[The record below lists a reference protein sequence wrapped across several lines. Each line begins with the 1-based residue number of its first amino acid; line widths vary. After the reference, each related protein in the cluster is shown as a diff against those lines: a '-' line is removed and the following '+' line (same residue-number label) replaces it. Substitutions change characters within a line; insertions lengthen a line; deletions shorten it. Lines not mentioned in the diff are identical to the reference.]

1 VHGLLSLASVALNL
15 FREFVPGHPD
25 AAHFWLEIGA
35 GSLSLIVV
43 LGILLRFFGSEN
55 ARPAL
60 LVFGTTL
67 GLLLLAA
74 GPAAVE
80 LYLLPSISAP
90 TFAGVDTLSQWIA
103 QRAHHS
109 PWPARTT
116 LLSIGLLLSL
126 LFVVVPL
133 TKWTF
138 RVPTFLSLL
147 AWLVALTTAGTVSSV
162 LRLKLPASPPASVQE
177 KKLPYP

>member
-1 VHGLLSLASVALNL
+1 VQGLLSLASVALNL

-25 AAHFWLEIGA
+25 AARFWLEIGSGA
-35 GSLSLIVV
+35 LSLIIV

-55 ARPAL
+55 AKPAL
-60 LVFGTTL
+60 LCVGVTL

-80 LYLLPSISAP
+80 LYLLPSIPSP
-90 TFAGVDTLSQWIA
+90 TLAGVDSLSQWIA
-103 QRAHHS
+103 QRVHHT
-109 PWPARTT
+109 PWPGRTT
-116 LLSIGLLLSL
+116 LLSAGLLLSL

-147 AWLVALTTAGTVSSV
+147 AWLAALTTAGTIFSLVRV
-162 LRLKLPASPPASVQE
+162 KLPPVPTAQVE
-177 KKLPYP
+177 KSKLPSP